1 MSQRQS
7 LLQLSKFTNAA
18 SMLLVV
24 LIFYVARDVLIPM
37 VLGVLFAFVMSPVVN
52 WLQRRGISNT
62 VGVVSTAGLVLAVA
76 ILGIAT
82 VGNSLSGF
90 SEELPKYREELTKKV
105 DSVRSMA
112 SGWGAKFTLLS
123 KVVEEADEK
132 VASLDG
138 IGKPALTPENSGSKF
153 DGSGTAKHREE
164 KLGYGYSPRTPLY
177 VVESSRSSVDLRS
190 WAGGASIIL
199 GPIGTAG
206 LVSVF
211 GLFALLYREDLRDRI
226 VTVVSRGNYVVT
238 TQALNEAS
246 TRIGKYLFAQLIL
259 NVVYGIVF
267 GIGLSLIGYLM
278 TSSGWFPYVT
288 LLSVMAGLVR
298 FVPYVGPLTGAGIP
312 ILLSVL
318 IFPGYQVVM
327 AVAAMIVIQELVF
340 NNVLEPWIYG
350 SSSGVSPMAIIVAAV
365 FWGWM
370 WGPIGLLLATPLTV
384 CLVVLGHYVP
394 RFKFFSML
402 FGEDVQIKPS
412 IRCYQRLLTADQFRV
427 NEFFQSELLKQNIPD
442 LLDNIVVP
450 SIKLVWADQR
460 KHAFSDEQM
469 FQSLNLALESL
480 NTIEGPV
487 DESEVSLSPKQSA
500 DRLVKDQPEGLVTNG
515 IVDSSN
521 LFEEAPPEL
530 PRVMAIP
537 VRHGGESLVLRSIQ
551 RHFART
557 VSLSI
562 FESEDLPAQDAAI
575 IVAENPAMVI
585 ICVVPPGGITQARY
599 WCSSLRRSGY
609 HGQITVA
616 CLGKFKRYDDLFVS
630 FRKRGANGLVTSVA
644 HLAKKIER
652 MVVRPA
658 PSVLSTVRQ

>member
-1 MSQRQS
+1 
-7 LLQLSKFTNAA
+7 
-18 SMLLVV
+18 
-24 LIFYVARDVLIPM
+24 
-37 VLGVLFAFVMSPVVN
+37 
-52 WLQRRGISNT
+52 
-62 VGVVSTAGLVLAVA
+62 
-76 ILGIAT
+76 
-82 VGNSLSGF
+82 
-90 SEELPKYREELTKKV
+90 
-105 DSVRSMA
+105 
-112 SGWGAKFTLLS
+112 
-123 KVVEEADEK
+123 
-132 VASLDG
+132 
-138 IGKPALTPENSGSKF
+138 
-153 DGSGTAKHREE
+153 
-164 KLGYGYSPRTPLY
+164 
-177 VVESSRSSVDLRS
+177 
-190 WAGGASIIL
+190 
-199 GPIGTAG
+199 
-206 LVSVF
+206 
-211 GLFALLYREDLRDRI
+211 
-226 VTVVSRGNYVVT
+226 
-238 TQALNEAS
+238 
-246 TRIGKYLFAQLIL
+246 
-259 NVVYGIVF
+259 
-267 GIGLSLIGYLM
+267 
-278 TSSGWFPYVT
+278 
-288 LLSVMAGLVR
+288 
-298 FVPYVGPLTGAGIP
+298 
-312 ILLSVL
+312 
-318 IFPGYQVVM
+318 
-327 AVAAMIVIQELVF
+327 
-340 NNVLEPWIYG
+340 
-350 SSSGVSPMAIIVAAV
+350 
-365 FWGWM
+365 
-370 WGPIGLLLATPLTV
+370 
-384 CLVVLGHYVP
+384 
-394 RFKFFSML
+394 
-402 FGEDVQIKPS
+402 
-412 IRCYQRLLTADQFRV
+412 
-427 NEFFQSELLKQNIPD
+427 
-442 LLDNIVVP
+442 
-450 SIKLVWADQR
+450 
-460 KHAFSDEQM
+460 M